1 MPVCPNCR
9 YEYKE
14 GIKVCPDCG
23 MQLVDVLN
31 EVEWVVVYT
40 SDKEYEVQMMKDELE
55 SADITATVLSQ
66 KDSNF
71 PVTGDL
77 AIVKLMVP
85 KEEASAA
92 IDFINEIKNSQ
103 GNEDE

>member
-31 EVEWVVVYT
+31 EIEWVVVFT
-40 SDKEYEVQMMKDELE
+40 SDKVYEVEMMKAELE

-66 KDSNF
+66 KDSSF
-71 PVTGDL
+71 PVPGDL
-77 AIVKLMVP
+77 AIVKLLVP
-85 KEEASAA
+85 KEEAAAA
-92 IDFINEIKNSQ
+92 INYINDIKNSK
-103 GNEDE
+103 GTEEE

>member
-1 MPVCPNCR
+1 MPICPNCR

-14 GIKVCPDCG
+14 GIRVCPDCG

>member
-23 MQLVDVLN
+23 MHLVDVLN
-31 EVEWVVVYT
+31 EVEWVVVFT
-40 SDKEYEVQMMKDELE
+40 SDKVYEVEMMKAELE

-71 PVTGDL
+71 PVPGDL
-77 AIVKLMVP
+77 AIVKLLVP

-92 IDFINEIKNSQ
+92 INYINDVKNSK
-103 GNEDE
+103 GTEEE

>member
-1 MPVCPNCR
+1 MPICPNCR